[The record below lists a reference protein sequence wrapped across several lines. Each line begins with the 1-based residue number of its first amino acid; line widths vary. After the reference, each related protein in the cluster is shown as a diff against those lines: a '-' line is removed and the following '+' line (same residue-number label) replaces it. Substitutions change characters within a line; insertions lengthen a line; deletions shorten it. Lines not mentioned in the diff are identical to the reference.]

1 MLYRQFGICRVSP
14 LHYLTSAYQND
25 MASRFVR
32 PALQQSRIQVRSYNG
47 STTLKPA
54 KDGCHVVDLR
64 SDTVTKPTAAMRQA
78 MASAQVGDDVMGED
92 PTVNEL
98 QRRCSAL
105 FGTEDSLL
113 VPSGTMGNI
122 ISVISHCQGRFQEAI
137 VGDKSHMFLYEL
149 GSMAQFAGV
158 QCYPAPNQSDG
169 TILLEDIRQR
179 IRPTDDV
186 HQPWT
191 KLIGLENTQ
200 NKCGGKVLP
209 LNYLAEVKKLA
220 MECGLKVHLDGARL
234 FNAAAALDVP
244 VSDIVQHVDS
254 VSVCFSKGLACPV
267 GSIVAGT
274 KDFIYMAQRAR
285 KALGGGMRQAGVLAA
300 AMLTSLD
307 TIVPRLHEDHA
318 RAKRL
323 AEGIMTAPSNKVV
336 DVDAPGVQ
344 TNLFLMEITKSGL
357 APDKL
362 CQRMSEV
369 TEAERKQLGDSV
381 SALMLPFSETE
392 IRLVTHNDITDED
405 VDRTISKFHYV
416 LAELSQ

>member
-1 MLYRQFGICRVSP
+1 
-14 LHYLTSAYQND
+14 
-25 MASRFVR
+25 MASRLVR
-32 PALQQSRIQVRSYNG
+32 PALQQSRLQVRSYNG
-47 STTLKPA
+47 STSSKPA
-54 KDGCHVVDLR
+54 KDGCHIVDMR

-78 MASAQVGDDVMGED
+78 MASAEVGDDVMGED

-113 VPSGTMGNI
+113 VPSGTMGNL

-137 VGDKSHMFLYEL
+137 LGDVSHMFLYEV
-149 GSMAQFAGV
+149 GSIGQFAGV
-158 QCYPAPNQSDG
+158 QCSLAPNQPDG
-169 TILLEDIRQR
+169 TILVEDIRKR
-179 IRPTDDV
+179 VRPTDDD

-191 KLIGLENTQ
+191 KLICLENTH

-209 LNYLAEVKKLA
+209 LNYMAEVKKLA
-220 MECGLKVHLDGARL
+220 MEFNVKVHLDGARL
-234 FNAAAALDVP
+234 FNAASALEVP
-244 VSDIVQHVDS
+244 VSNIVQHVDS

-267 GSIVAGT
+267 GSILAGT
-274 KDFIYMAQRAR
+274 KDFIYMARRTR
-285 KALGGGMRQAGVLAA
+285 KALGGGMRQAGILAA

-323 AEGIMTAPSNKVV
+323 AAGIMASPSNKVV
-336 DVDAPGVQ
+336 VVDVPGVQ
-344 TNLFLMEITKSGL
+344 TNLFMMEITKSGL
-357 APDKL
+357 TPDEL

-369 TEAERKQLGDSV
+369 TDAERDKLGYSV
-381 SALMLPFSETE
+381 SALMLPFSEMG

-405 VDRTISKFHYV
+405 VDRTISKFQYV